1 MNYTL
6 PIFFQNDMFDVI
18 PDPFGGPPEKYSEF
32 YYNYKIEGTVQ
43 VERVEIYTAHAL
55 SSDYFVIVNG

>member
-1 MNYTL
+1 
-6 PIFFQNDMFDVI
+6 MFDVI